1 MDRGLDVVRE
11 SLTKVKAYV
20 QDLQAVDRTLRPN
33 DETTGEEREAQ
44 FILRR
49 QEWKSSAD
57 PMHQHFANMM
67 SSFEPGLFVGGE
79 GADVPA
85 DNVDLERW
93 FKRPKG
99 HERRLHGRRHAGVR
113 IVQQGPTLLLAL
125 DAHVHHNGP
134 FTVDDLEPYGHAR
147 VPVSQQQAVKRGKIM
162 RKARSRKK
170 RDALL
175 AGDVATLFASSSLV
189 RPSGNTSPRRNKSD
203 IVSRLIAPACQAAT
217 MD

>member
-1 MDRGLDVVRE
+1 LARLASCIDRGLEVVRA
-11 SLTKVKAYV
+11 SLTQVQAYV

-49 QEWKSSAD
+49 QEWESSAD
-57 PMHQHFANMM
+57 PMHQQFAKMM

-79 GADVPA
+79 SADFPA
-85 DNVDLERW
+85 DNLDLERW

-125 DAHVHHNGP
+125 DAHVYHDGP
-134 FTVDDLEPYGHAR
+134 FTVDDLEPYRHAR
-147 VPVSQQQAVKRGKIM
+147 VPVSQQQAVERGKIM

-175 AGDVATLFASSSLV
+175 ADLEKRYLSL
-189 RPSGNTSPRRNKSD
+189 S
-203 IVSRLIAPACQAAT
+203 
-217 MD
+217 

>member
-1 MDRGLDVVRE
+1 
-11 SLTKVKAYV
+11 
-20 QDLQAVDRTLRPN
+20 
-33 DETTGEEREAQ
+33 
-44 FILRR
+44 
-49 QEWKSSAD
+49 
-57 PMHQHFANMM
+57 MHQQCAKVM
-67 SSFEPGLFVGGE
+67 SSVEPGWFVGGE

-125 DAHVHHNGP
+125 DAHVHHDGS
-134 FTVDDLEPYGHAR
+134 FTVDDLEPYRHAR
-147 VPVSQQQAVKRGKIM
+147 VPVSQQQAVERGKLR

-175 AGDVATLFASSSLV
+175 ADLEKRYL
-189 RPSGNTSPRRNKSD
+189 
-203 IVSRLIAPACQAAT
+203 
-217 MD
+217 

>member
-1 MDRGLDVVRE
+1 MTCLASCMDRGLDVVRA
-11 SLTKVKAYV
+11 SLTQVKAYV

-49 QEWKSSAD
+49 QEWESSAD
-57 PMHQHFANMM
+57 PMHRHFATMM

-79 GADVPA
+79 SADVPA
-85 DNVDLERW
+85 DNLDLERW

-113 IVQQGPTLLLAL
+113 IVQPGPTLLLAL
-125 DAHVHHNGP
+125 DAHMHHDGSL
-134 FTVDDLEPYGHAR
+134 TVDDLEPYGHAH
-147 VPVSQQQAVKRGKIM
+147 VPVSQQQAVERGKIM

-175 AGDVATLFASSSLV
+175 ADLEKRYLSL
-189 RPSGNTSPRRNKSD
+189 S
-203 IVSRLIAPACQAAT
+203 
-217 MD
+217 